1 MQREMFEKIVVANR
15 GEIAVRIIRACR
27 EMGIRTVA
35 VYSEADRKACH
46 VLYADEAFSIGP
58 PPANQSYLLIDAII
72 ETAVRAGAQAIH
84 PGYGFLSENVAF
96 AQRAIDAGLVFIGP
110 QPETIALLGD
120 KTEARRCMMQAG
132 IPVVPG
138 IETSTGSASEAK
150 RIAATIGYPI
160 LIKAAMGGG
169 GKGMRV
175 VNSSSELTGLF
186 KLARSEA
193 KSAFGDD
200 RVYVEKYLQSPR
212 HIEIQIMADRKGR
225 VVHLGEREC
234 SIQRRHQKVV
244 EESPSPVVDARLR
257 KRIGEAA
264 VEAAKS
270 ADYTNAGTVEF
281 LLDSDRNFYFL
292 EVNTRLQVEHP
303 VTEMVTGLDLVR
315 EQIRI
320 AAGEP
325 LRIKSRDLSARGSA
339 IECRIYAEDPT
350 NQFMPSSGT
359 IRNYIEPSGPF
370 VRVDSGYRKGDAV
383 SLYYDPMIAK
393 LITWGRDRGQAIAR
407 MGRALDEYVI
417 SGITT
422 TIPFH
427 KRIMK
432 HPSFITGDISTHFIA
447 EEMES
452 LYADE
457 DIPFDALEQ
466 LAVLACTHRFLS
478 EQKERA
484 MTDEAGR
491 KPSNWKTMSRYR
503 NVFGN

>member
-1 MQREMFEKIVVANR
+1 MQREMFEKILVANR

-46 VLYADEAFSIGP
+46 VLYAHEAFSIGA
-58 PPANQSYLLIDAII
+58 PPANQSYLLVDAII
-72 ETAVRAGAQAIH
+72 EIAIRSGAQAIH

-96 AQRAIDAGLVFIGP
+96 ARRVIDAGLVFIGP

-120 KTEARRCMMQAG
+120 KTEARRCMMKAG

-138 IETSTGSASEAK
+138 IETNTGSASQAK
-150 RIAATIGYPI
+150 QIAETIGYPI
-160 LIKAAMGGG
+160 LIKAAAGGG

-175 VNSSSELTGLF
+175 VDSASELAGLF
-186 KLARSEA
+186 RLARSEA

-200 RVYVEKYLQSPR
+200 RVYVEKYLKAPR
-212 HIEIQIMADRKGR
+212 HIEIQIMADQKGR
-225 VVHLGEREC
+225 VVQLGEREC

-244 EESPSPVVDARLR
+244 EESPSPTVDARLR
-257 KRIGEAA
+257 KQIGEAA
-264 VEAAKS
+264 IEAARS

-303 VTEMVTGLDLVR
+303 VTEMVTGIDLVR

-325 LRIKSRDLSARGSA
+325 LRIKSRDLSAQGSA
-339 IECRIYAEDPT
+339 IECRVYAEDPA
-350 NQFMPSSGT
+350 NDFMPSSGT

-383 SLYYDPMIAK
+383 SRYYDPMIAK
-393 LITWGRDRGQAIAR
+393 LITWGRDRDQAIAR
-407 MGRALDEYVI
+407 MRRALDEYVI
-417 SGITT
+417 AGIRT

-427 KRIMK
+427 KRIMQ
-432 HPSFITGDISTHFIA
+432 HPRFVAGDISTHFIT
-447 EEMES
+447 EEMER
-452 LYADE
+452 LCADE
-457 DIPFDALEQ
+457 GISHDALEQ
-466 LAVLACTHRFLS
+466 LAVLACTHRFLA
-478 EQKERA
+478 ERKQPA
-484 MTDEAGR
+484 ATDQAVR
-491 KPSNWKTMSRYR
+491 RPSNWKTISRYR